1 MGSGGMRVGRR
12 GWGGDAGQE
21 EEEEG
26 GSKEAGGGGLCRGG
40 GGSGLGGSRH
50 LGLDV
55 RESRAWLGRGVEVSP
70 KWMFIGF

>member
-1 MGSGGMRVGRR
+1 MRVGRR

-55 RESRAWLGRGVEVSP
+55 GQEEVDGVSNTEVVFNHFHRG
-70 KWMFIGF
+70 